1 MNFQVVFLDGSPTL
15 NDDSILN
22 DSERIDFLL
31 AAIASVRGQNNF
43 LVSNSD
49 SALLASANIL
59 HSKDAIQL
67 INPLGPTR
75 GALASSLLPIDL
87 LNDFDP
93 VVLVP
98 TNSVTNSEILEL
110 FLKTMNVSAVAAGVI
125 LIESTD
131 PHYSYARVYQGKV
144 IEIIEKVIVGNLAT
158 TGIYFFRDKQ
168 ILKECA
174 RWAFVNNQSTN
185 GKFYI
190 APSLNYV
197 LSIGAEIGYQ
207 IVDSSGYR
215 HLTW

>member
-15 NDDSILN
+15 EDDSILN
-22 DSERIDFLL
+22 YTERIDFLL
-31 AAIASVRGQNNF
+31 AAIASLRGQNNF
-43 LVSNSD
+43 LVSNSNP
-49 SALLASANIL
+49 ALLSSVNIL
-59 HSKDAIQL
+59 HSKDEIQL

-98 TNSVTNSEILEL
+98 TNSVTNSETLEL
-110 FLKTMNVSAVAAGVI
+110 FLKTMDESSVAAGI
-125 LIESTD
+125 MLIESTD